1 MRALLVIALGLIAV
15 GLMFMVT
22 GCDLD
27 KARGS
32 GATKHH
38 ADQHDKRD
46 NDDKDWDEAT
56 APLTCE
62 TAPWPT
68 DPVEVLHLQR
78 LPRVG
83 LLVLLLQSP
92 PCALRPN

>member
-68 DPVEVLHLQR
+68 DPVCPGGTAPSR
-78 LPRVG
+78 CSIYNG
-83 LLVLLLQSP
+83 SP
-92 PCALRPN
+92 VWAC